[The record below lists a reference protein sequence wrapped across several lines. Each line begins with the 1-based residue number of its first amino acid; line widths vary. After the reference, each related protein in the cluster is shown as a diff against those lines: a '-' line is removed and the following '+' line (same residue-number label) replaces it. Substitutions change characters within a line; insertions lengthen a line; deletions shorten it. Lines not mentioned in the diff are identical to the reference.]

1 MAVETICNFFKYGYC
16 KFKMSCKN
24 KHVTLVCDD
33 EKCNPQKCEKRHP
46 RLCKYM
52 SKYGSCKLGSIC
64 AYSHNRKNENNR
76 LEKKIDELIAMVNK
90 KNDTIVKCE
99 NKIEDLMQK
108 NKEKDAIIDKL
119 VNDVKELDKIVKEK
133 ISCNTS
139 SSKNKENEAAKLP
152 SKSKDV
158 TLASDDK
165 KKSLRSSKKKNNEV
179 IEDFTTTCLTIVDE
193 TEGDMKNDT
202 DVEIIRQKYKICTEK
217 IDKEV
222 IEQNVVADFG
232 LQLMLTNMKLVNDS
246 TPKEMI
252 SLRLNCLRRGLS
264 DYKLKSL
271 EKDRK
276 K

>member
-1 MAVETICNFFKYGYC
+1 MAVENICNFFKYGYC

-24 KHVTLVCDD
+24 KHVTLVCND
-33 EKCNPQKCEKRHP
+33 ENCNPSKCDKRHP
-46 RLCKYM
+46 RLCKYVT
-52 SKYGSCKLGSIC
+52 KYGRCKLGSIC
-64 AYSHNRKNENNR
+64 AYSHDDLKTKNENER
-76 LEKKIDELIAMVNK
+76 LEKKLDELIAMVTK
-90 KNDTIVKCE
+90 KNDI
-99 NKIEDLMQK
+99 IEDLLQR
-108 NKEKDAIIDKL
+108 NREKEAIIDKL

-252 SLRLNCLRRGLS
+252 ILRLNCLRRGLS

>member
-1 MAVETICNFFKYGYC
+1 
-16 KFKMSCKN
+16 MSCKN
-24 KHVTLVCDD
+24 KHVTTVCDD
-33 EKCNPQKCEKRHP
+33 EKCKPKECEKRHP
-46 RLCKYM
+46 RLCKYI
-52 SKYGSCKLGSIC
+52 SNYGSCKLGSVC
-64 AYSHNRKNENNR
+64 AYSHDDHKKKNENER
-76 LEKKIDELIAMVNK
+76 LEKKLDELIAMVTK
-90 KNDTIVKCE
+90 KNDI
-99 NKIEDLMQK
+99 IEDLLQR
-108 NKEKDAIIDKL
+108 NREKEAIIDKL

-139 SSKNKENEAAKLP
+139 SSKNKENEGAELP

-179 IEDFTTTCLTIVDE
+179 IEDFTTTCLNIVAE

-202 DVEIIRQKYKICTEK
+202 NVEIIRQKYKICTEK

-252 SLRLNCLRRGLS
+252 ILRLNCLRRGLS

-271 EKDRK
+271 DKDRK

>member
-1 MAVETICNFFKYGYC
+1 M
-16 KFKMSCKN
+16 
-24 KHVTLVCDD
+24 
-33 EKCNPQKCEKRHP
+33 
-46 RLCKYM
+46 
-52 SKYGSCKLGSIC
+52 
-64 AYSHNRKNENNR
+64 
-76 LEKKIDELIAMVNK
+76 
-90 KNDTIVKCE
+90 
-99 NKIEDLMQK
+99 
-108 NKEKDAIIDKL
+108 
-119 VNDVKELDKIVKEK
+119 
-133 ISCNTS
+133 
-139 SSKNKENEAAKLP
+139 
-152 SKSKDV
+152 
-158 TLASDDK
+158 
-165 KKSLRSSKKKNNEV
+165 

-252 SLRLNCLRRGLS
+252 ILRLNCLRRGLS

-271 EKDRK
+271 DKDRK

>member
-24 KHVTLVCDD
+24 KHVTLVCNDD
-33 EKCNPQKCEKRHP
+33 KCNQSKCEKRHP
-46 RLCKYM
+46 RLCKYI
-52 SKYGSCKLGSIC
+52 SNYGSCKLGSVC
-64 AYSHNRKNENNR
+64 AYSHDDHKRKNENER
-76 LEKKIDELIAMVNK
+76 LEKKLDELIAMVTK
-90 KNDTIVKCE
+90 KNDI
-99 NKIEDLMQK
+99 IEDLLQR
-108 NKEKDAIIDKL
+108 NREKEAIIDKL
-119 VNDVKELDKIVKEK
+119 VNDVKELDKIVKGK
-133 ISCNTS
+133 FCCNTS
-139 SSKNKENEAAKLP
+139 SSTKNKENEGEEPP
-152 SKSKDV
+152 SKFKDV
-158 TLASDDK
+158 TLTSDDK

-252 SLRLNCLRRGLS
+252 ILRLNCLRRGLS

-271 EKDRK
+271 DKDRK